1 MGDANHPE
9 KGGSILADPHD
20 ETTGG
25 LDDARS
31 DRIRMAP
38 HCIHSACRG
47 DGHLSHPA
55 EILGAIGPDRDGDR
69 ESEAVHRAIAARVAL
84 FIMALQVLLML
95 NLSGVEWIRSWGPRL
110 VVVLFGS
117 LFIGIGNVLPRTR
130 PNLALGIRT
139 SRTLSDRPFWIRLH
153 RTCGYLSVAFGAV
166 IVVAGLSFSG
176 PVIGPVVGAAALG
189 SVAVLLATYRKQR
202 RA

>member
-1 MGDANHPE
+1 MKLTVSGFAWPFIAFTLPVAAMATYL
-9 KGGSILADPHD
+9 ILR
-20 ETTGG
+20 T
-25 LDDARS
+25 LW
-31 DRIRMAP
+31 
-38 HCIHSACRG
+38 
-47 DGHLSHPA
+47 
-55 EILGAIGPDRDGDR
+55 GALGPDRDGDR

-84 FIMALQVLLML
+84 FIMALQVLLMI

-117 LFIGIGNVLPRTR
+117 VFIAIGNLLPQTR

-139 SRTLSDRPFWIRLH
+139 ERTLSDRSFWIRLH
-153 RTCGYLSVAFGAV
+153 RTCGYLSVALGVV

-176 PVIGPVVGAAALG
+176 PVIGQVVGTAALG
-189 SVAVLLATYRKQR
+189 SVAALLVTYRKQR

>member
-1 MGDANHPE
+1 MTLAAAGFAWPLIAFTLPVAAMATYL
-9 KGGSILADPHD
+9 IL
-20 ETTGG
+20 
-25 LDDARS
+25 RKFS
-31 DRIRMAP
+31 
-38 HCIHSACRG
+38 
-47 DGHLSHPA
+47 
-55 EILGAIGPDRDGDR
+55 GAIGPDRDGDR

-110 VVVLFGS
+110 VIVLFGS

-153 RTCGYLSVAFGAV
+153 RTCGYLSVAFGAL

-176 PVIGPVVGAAALG
+176 PAIGPVVGAAALG
-189 SVAVLLATYRKQR
+189 SVAVLLATYRRQR